1 MRRPGC
7 RPTLRLIAVCLPA
20 LVALT
25 AATSSGAAAPVPYF
39 RHALVVVFENEERSA
54 IVGNPA
60 APTFAALAKRYAT
73 LTAYTAVAHPSLPNY
88 LALVSGSTHGI
99 SSDCTSC
106 RVHARDLADTLE
118 RAGLTWKTYAE
129 GLPRAGFAGPSF
141 GLYAKKHDPFLY
153 FADIAANPVRRAHV
167 VPFAR
172 LRHDL
177 GVGQLPRFALVIPDL
192 CHDMHDCP
200 VAAGDR
206 WLRQEIVPL
215 LTAPQLADSVVFVVF
230 DEGTTD
236 AGGGGHV
243 AALALGPL
251 VRPGA
256 RFDQPTSHYGLLRT
270 LEDAWR
276 LPRLGSSAHAQP
288 ITGVWR

>member
-1 MRRPGC
+1 MRRPGHQ
-7 RPTLRLIAVCLPA
+7 PTRRLITACMLA

-25 AATSSGAAAPVPYF
+25 AATSSGAAPAVPYF

-99 SSDCTSC
+99 ISDCTSC
-106 RVHARDLADTLE
+106 GVRARNLADTLE
-118 RAGLTWKTYAE
+118 QAGLTWKTYAE
-129 GLPRAGFAGPSF
+129 GLPQAGFTGPSF

-153 FADIAANPVRRAHV
+153 FADIADNSRRRGRV
-167 VPFAR
+167 VPLAQ

-177 GVGQLPRFALVIPDL
+177 AVGRLPRFALVIPNL

-200 VAAGDR
+200 VATGDR
-206 WLRQEIVPL
+206 WLRQNIVPL
-215 LTAPQLADSVVFVVF
+215 LTTPQLADSVVFVLF

-243 AALALGPL
+243 AALALGPI
-251 VRPGA
+251 VRPGSH
-256 RFDQPTSHYGLLRT
+256 FNQSISHYGLLRT

-276 LPRLGSSAHAQP
+276 LPRLGRSAHAQP
-288 ITGVWR
+288 ITGIWR